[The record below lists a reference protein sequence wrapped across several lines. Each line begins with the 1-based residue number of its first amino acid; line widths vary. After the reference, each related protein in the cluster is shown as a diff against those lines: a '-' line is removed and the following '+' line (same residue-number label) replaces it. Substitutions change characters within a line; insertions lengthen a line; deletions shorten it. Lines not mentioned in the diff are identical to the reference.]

1 MVRAIRAYRKLPLTG
16 QTRQRAG
23 RTVSK
28 RARSLSVTEVERLTR
43 RYQGG
48 ATVYELATEFG
59 IDLRTVAIRLKAA
72 GVSMR
77 HQPPKATMIDEMVL
91 LYTSGLSLVR
101 VGDKVGVNA
110 ATVANHLRD
119 RGVEMRPAKRRHR

>member
-1 MVRAIRAYRKLPLTG
+1 
-16 QTRQRAG
+16 
-23 RTVSK
+23 
-28 RARSLSVTEVERLTR
+28 
-43 RYQGG
+43 
-48 ATVYELATEFG
+48 
-59 IDLRTVAIRLKAA
+59 
-72 GVSMR
+72 MR